1 MEMDKSNFNVIKN
14 GKQYQAR
21 ILANF
26 VIYGEHYCIY
36 TISHLDN
43 YDVYCAKVVDDA
55 LIDVQDE
62 KEKEIVSN
70 VILKLVNAIK

>member
-14 GKQYQAR
+14 GKSYQAH

-26 VIYGEHYCIY
+26 DIYGDNYCIY

-43 YDVYCAKVVDDA
+43 YDVYCAKVVGDA

-62 KEKEIVSN
+62 KEKKLVSG

>member
-1 MEMDKSNFNVIKN
+1 MDENNFNVIKN

-26 VIYGEHYCIY
+26 DIYGEHYCIY
-36 TISHLDN
+36 TISNLDN
-43 YDVYCAKVVDDA
+43 YDVFCAKVVDDM
-55 LIDVQDE
+55 LMDVQDE
-62 KEKEIVSN
+62 KEKGMVSN